1 MAQRVLFACNMN
13 SVRSPMGA
21 AIMASL
27 NAALSD
33 APYIV
38 DSAGVYEGG
47 PDPFIDGV
55 LREIGVTLG
64 DFEPKAMS
72 DIDLNKVD
80 IVIALTPEAAAEA
93 RKVVAR
99 EKIEFWDIDNPTDVR
114 GGRDDLLEAY
124 RAARDDL
131 RARITARFPALGL
144 ST

>member
-1 MAQRVLFACNMN
+1 MKKRILFACNMN

-21 AIMASL
+21 AIM
-27 NAALSD
+27 NALVSSTSGADYS
-33 APYIV
+33 I

-55 LREIGVTLG
+55 LREIGVSLG

-80 IVIALTPEAAAEA
+80 LVFALTPEAAAEA
-93 RKVVAR
+93 RKVVPR
-99 EKIEFWDIDNPTDVR
+99 EKIEFWEIDNPTDVR

-131 RARITARFPALGL
+131 ARRIRARFPELA
-144 ST
+144 

>member
-1 MAQRVLFACNMN
+1 MALRVLFACNMN

-27 NAALSD
+27 AAAQSD
-33 APYIV
+33 QRYSV
-38 DSAGVYEGG
+38 DSAGGYEGG

-64 DFEPKAMS
+64 EFEPKAMG
-72 DIDLNKVD
+72 DINLNKIDL
-80 IVIALTPEAAAEA
+80 VIALTPEAAAEA

-99 EKIEFWDIDNPTDVR
+99 EKIEFWEIDNPTDVR
-114 GGRDDLLEAY
+114 GGRDELLGAY

-131 RARITARFPALGL
+131 RARILARFPELDQA
-144 ST
+144 